1 MIETSII
8 IPTYNRLSFLKE
20 AVESVLNQTY
30 QDFELILV
38 DDGSTDGTKEFAAGL
53 SSRLKYVYQ
62 ENSGP
67 SAARNRGISESHG
80 EFITFLDSDDLWLE
94 NKLQVEIDFL
104 KANREA
110 MVCYT
115 DEIWIRKGV
124 RVNPKNK
131 HRKYSGWIFE
141 QCLPLCIVSPSSVLM
156 KREFFESVGYFD
168 ETLPACEDY
177 DLWLRAALKLP
188 FHFIPRKL
196 IMKRG
201 GHADQLSTQW
211 GLDRYR
217 VQALLKLL
225 ENEELDES
233 QHKWVVEKVIEK
245 AAILEQGFR
254 KHGKEEEADFYK
266 TLTKKFTEL

>member
-38 DDGSTDGTKEFAAGL
+38 DDGSTDATKEFAAGL
-53 SSRLKYVYQ
+53 SNRLKYIYQ
-62 ENSGP
+62 ENSGA
-67 SAARNRGISESHG
+67 SAARNHGISESQG
-80 EFITFLDSDDLWLE
+80 EYITFLDSDDLWLE

-104 KANREA
+104 KTNREA

-115 DEIWIRKGV
+115 DEIWIRKGM

-177 DLWLRAALKLP
+177 DLWLRASLKLP
-188 FHFIPRKL
+188 FHFIPQKL

-201 GHADQLSTQW
+201 GHTDQLSTQW

-225 ENEELDES
+225 KSGELDKRQYE
-233 QHKWVVEKVIEK
+233 WVVEKVIEK
-245 AAILEQGFR
+245 AAILEEGFR
-254 KHGKEEEADFYK
+254 KRGNVGGAEFYK
-266 TLTKKFTEL
+266 KLTAEMAKK